1 MYLVCI
7 LTSSFVWL
15 SKLTQLDLVADLQR
29 LYLQPKQEVLVS
41 ELSFKIK
48 ILSVQFTLR
57 FLWIFLCGSQ
67 GFYSNNNNYD
77 SNFPFQQQNKGVIT
91 PKWRVQLVV
100 CKVRGDLP
108 HHYSD
113 GVLIQQLGH
122 WNSDQQEP
130 TSCNSRSSQLHFCLL
145 LVPMRMYE
153 NVPTMKC

>member
-67 GFYSNNNNYD
+67 GFYSNNIIIIIIMIAISPFNNKTKV
-77 SNFPFQQQNKGVIT
+77 SSHLIRKL
-91 PKWRVQLVV
+91 RVQFAV
-100 CKVRGDLP
+100 CMVRGDLP
-108 HHYSD
+108 HHYGD
-113 GVLIQQLGH
+113 GVWIYSSSWGIGIQISKSLRAVILDPR
-122 WNSDQQEP
+122 NFTFVFS
-130 TSCNSRSSQLHFCLL
+130 
-145 LVPMRMYE
+145 
-153 NVPTMKC
+153 